1 MADNFPYP
9 KGSEWRKWD
18 LHVHTNY
25 SYDYELSCDDCIDK
39 IVESINSCEAS
50 ALAITD
56 HYVLDG
62 YLKLLDKKQDIK
74 KVLFPGIEL
83 RLEDSI
89 LPSRD
94 GKTASTTDR
103 PIHVQIIFSNED
115 KDLVKIK
122 EFINSLQF
130 KDFSDHSNDLTRTN
144 IINLGKKIDPRL
156 DEVNAFKKGCE
167 VIRIPKAEIETK
179 LKQKGLKD
187 RSLIILPYE
196 KYGGIDHIDPIN
208 DPLIKTHLTKL
219 ADIIESS
226 KADQISFFNGNSE
239 KMPLNKNGIVNADF
253 VTYIGKT
260 KPCINGSDS
269 HHPDKIGVFPNKK
282 TCWIKSDL
290 TFEGLKQ
297 ITYEPERRVYIG
309 EEPPY
314 KKDKSK
320 IIKSIKIE
328 NSNNWFSNS
337 NYIFN
342 EEQVSIIGCK
352 GSGKTALL
360 DLIAYAAGSFDF
372 ANDSS
377 FLKRANKELIGAS
390 IELIWM
396 DEKKDK
402 IEIDKLNKENYNE
415 MQKVRYLTQ
424 SFVEK
429 LCEFDKARILTEEI
443 ENVIF
448 QNLQKE
454 DKQNFNNF
462 KNYKQAQLQVIKLN
476 QSKLTNQLMQINNEI
491 IENSNKLKNEK
502 STKNQL
508 KELNEELLVF
518 EKEYI
523 NLTKAHDIKNR
534 AKLEEFKL
542 KNSEK
547 SDKENKISNLN
558 TIILEIDKIE
568 NNIKQFVSDKNTFLI
583 ELKNNLKLLEIDDVY
598 IENIQVSLLPE
609 NLLEVLDQ
617 KKRKVIASINKFQNE
632 LTELKALIDRITNE
646 LNLEKSREDQ
656 LKKIS
661 ESIENK
667 KSRIEFIKKQLTEIN
682 LVKDQLPH
690 KIENRKKMIIEYFS
704 LLFEEKLKLSKIYS
718 PISRNVKSNDR
729 ETTNLFQFTVNFSFD
744 YKKMGEKGENFI
756 DHHKLGRFFQKH
768 ERALEEELIK
778 NKLELVIPEIDLN
791 NYDLNSVKEQFIV
804 LNAEIIT
811 KYLNAV
817 EELFTKNDRNAIK
830 IEDQLKKNYNEND
843 FYNWLYSTE
852 FYKTVDSLKFNNTD
866 LDKLSPGL
874 KGISLL
880 ILFLELDQEDQ
891 RPLLIDQ
898 PEENLDNRS
907 VYETLRKYFLSVKK
921 RRQVFLITHN
931 PNLVVNTDSE
941 QIFVANYDA
950 SQQKQPTNIYY
961 VSGSIENDKGFMNNR
976 IKLSEKGI
984 RQHIC
989 QILEG
994 GEEAFEKR
1002 EQKYGF
1008 K

>member
-9 KGSEWRKWD
+9 KGSEWRQWD

-25 SYDYELSCDDCIDK
+25 SFDYEYNGEDCISEIIKK
-39 IVESINSCEAS
+39 INACNIDAF
-50 ALAITD
+50 AITD
-56 HYVLDG
+56 HFNLEG
-62 YLKLLDKKQDIK
+62 YTKLVERKSEIQKLL
-74 KVLFPGIEL
+74 LPGIEL

-94 GKTASTTDR
+94 GINVLGSDR
-103 PIHVQIIFSNED
+103 PIHIQIIFSNDE
-115 KDLVKIK
+115 KYYSRVK
-122 EFINSLQF
+122 EFVRSLQF
-130 KDFSDHSNDLTRTN
+130 KDFSDNSCDLTKNN
-144 IINLGKKIDPRL
+144 IIKLGKQMNPELNDI
-156 DEVNAFKKGCE
+156 EAYKKGCE
-167 VIRIPKAEIETK
+167 NIRISKSQIDK
-179 LKQKGLKD
+179 RLKEKGIRD
-187 RSLIILPYE
+187 NSLIILPYE
-196 KYGGIDHIDPIN
+196 KYGGIDHIDPEH
-208 DPLIKTHLTKL
+208 DSLIKTHLTKL
-219 ADIIESS
+219 SDILESS
-226 KADQISFFNGNSE
+226 KQEQIKFFLGMSE
-239 KMPLNKNGIVNADF
+239 KMPLFKDGNENSDF
-253 VTYIGKT
+253 LTYIGKP
-260 KPCINGSDS
+260 KPCINGSDA
-269 HHPDKIGVFPNKK
+269 HHPENIGVFPNQKI
-282 TCWIKSDL
+282 CWIKSDL

-297 ITYEPERRVYIG
+297 ILYEPERRVYIG

-337 NYIFN
+337 NYFFN
-342 EEQVSIIGCK
+342 EDQISIIGCK

-372 ANDSS
+372 TNDSS
-377 FLKRANKELIGAS
+377 FLKRAHKELIGTS
-390 IELIWM
+390 IELSWM
-396 DEKKDK
+396 DGKRDE
-402 IEIDKLNKENYNE
+402 IEIDKLNKENYNG

-462 KNYKQAQLQVIKLN
+462 KNYKQSQLQVIKLN

-491 IENSNKLKNEK
+491 IENSDKLKSEK

-518 EKEYI
+518 EKEYS
-523 NLTKAHDIKNR
+523 NLTKAHDKKNR
-534 AKLEEFKL
+534 AKLDEFKL

-547 SDKENKISNLN
+547 SDKENKISNLK
-558 TIILEIDKIE
+558 TIILEIEIIE
-568 NNIKQFVSDKNTFLI
+568 NNIKQFVSDKNAFLT
-583 ELKNNLKLLEIDDVY
+583 ELKNNLKLLEIDDAY
-598 IENIQVSLLPE
+598 IEKIQVNLLPE
-609 NLLEVLDQ
+609 DLLEVLDQ
-617 KKRKVIASINKFQNE
+617 KKRKVMASINKFQNE
-632 LTELKALIDRITNE
+632 LNELKALIDRITSE

-667 KSRIEFIKKQLTEIN
+667 KSRIEFFNKQLTETN
-682 LVKDQLPH
+682 LIKDQLPH

-768 ERALEEELIK
+768 DRALEEELIK

-791 NYDLNSVKEQFIV
+791 NYDLNSVKEQFVV

-817 EELFTKNDRNAIK
+817 EELFTKNDRNTLK

-852 FYKTVDSLKFNNTD
+852 FYKTVDSLKFDNTD

-907 VYETLRKYFLSVKK
+907 VYETLRKYFLSVKN
-921 RRQVFLITHN
+921 RRQVFIITHN

-950 SQQKQPTNIYY
+950 SQQNQPTNIYY
-961 VSGSIENDKGFMNNR
+961 VSGSIENDVGFMNNK
-976 IKLSEKGI
+976 IKLSKKGI

-994 GEEAFEKR
+994 GEEAFKKR
-1002 EQKYGF
+1002 ELKYGY